1 MISLWFL
8 YDFLMISICFPSDF
22 HMIARFPYDF
32 HSRYPSQNLQ
42 IRFQTQGAKTSSCIG
57 GGASWLGQRATATST
72 GAGSSFLSAGHSIL
86 TGKDNLM
93 HSYCNEKS
101 GMCWWEVIIQS
112 HLTFTVYLSQAGPY
126 LPHFLLSQSVFLF
139 NFLYIQ
145 VTKNNMWNHLQLH
158 VFYCKKSLF
167 LRLLP
172 SKFADFGGKTWSTT
186 WPSQNKPTFRWETW
200 KVFLGLMTWIMEF

>member
-1 MISLWFL
+1 MISLWF
-8 YDFLMISICFPSDF
+8 PSDF
-22 HMIARFPYDF
+22 RMIARFTYDF

-42 IRFQTQGAKTSSCIG
+42 ICFQTQGAKTSSCIG
-57 GGASWLGQRATATST
+57 GGASWLGQCATATPT
-72 GAGSSFLSAGHSIL
+72 GAGSSFLSASHWIWA
-86 TGKDNLM
+86 GKDNLM
-93 HSYCNEKS
+93 HSYCNKKS

-112 HLTFTVYLSQAGPY
+112 HLTFTVYLSQAGPH

-139 NFLYIQ
+139 NFL
-145 VTKNNMWNHLQLH
+145 
-158 VFYCKKSLF
+158 CKSLKTTCEITCSYTFFTVKHHLF

-186 WPSQNKPTFRWETW
+186 WPSQNKPTFRWEMW